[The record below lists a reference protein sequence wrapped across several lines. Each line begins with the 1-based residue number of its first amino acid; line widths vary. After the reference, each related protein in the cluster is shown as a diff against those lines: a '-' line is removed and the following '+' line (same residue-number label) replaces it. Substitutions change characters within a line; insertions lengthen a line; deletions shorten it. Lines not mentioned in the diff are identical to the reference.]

1 MKHAG
6 NKAYF
11 SNKKTATKQL
21 FFIVHLR
28 KNCEQ
33 LLILQQLIQA
43 PGTK

>member
-6 NKAYF
+6 KKAYF
-11 SNKKTATKQL
+11 SNKKTVIKQL

-33 LLILQQLIQA
+33 FLILQQLIQA
-43 PGTK
+43 SGTK